1 MYIGLSPFLILVKSH
16 NLVVKSAHHANDVV
30 VLLFCSFFF
39 LARTIFR
46 ESSMKINVKNNYNIT
61 KVNCAL

>member
-30 VLLFCSFFF
+30 VFLFCSFFLSSAYHF
-39 LARTIFR
+39 PGKFNENKR
-46 ESSMKINVKNNYNIT
+46 EKQ
-61 KVNCAL
+61 L